1 MFDVLMV
8 LLSQVKPSDRE
19 PLIPVSMNLS
29 SSIRAE
35 ERKAFEAEL
44 KARTEQQKA
53 EEEAAAEE
61 AKVTKQLID

>member
-1 MFDVLMV
+1 
-8 LLSQVKPSDRE
+8 
-19 PLIPVSMNLS
+19 MNLS

-44 KARTEQQKA
+44 KARAEQQKA

-61 AKVTKQLID
+61 AKVSDSVEPNHKADTDGF